1 MKIERSN
8 WELLLHPC
16 ADFTMNPKPEREP
29 TAERSRFN
37 LSSVA
42 LPHFSDDP
50 AAHGEIVLRPPQTL
64 LSVSDDLFRG
74 SLRAYSFFR
83 RSK

>member
-1 MKIERSN
+1 MEIERSN

-16 ADFTMNPKPEREP
+16 PDFTMNPEPERKP
-29 TAERSRFN
+29 TDERSRFD
-37 LSSVA
+37 LSSVPR
-42 LPHFSDDP
+42 PHFSDDP

-74 SLRAYSFFR
+74 SLHAYSFFR